1 MQYHQSYRT
10 KQPLRRH
17 SNILIFVVIGTL
29 LTYTLAAV
37 IWPVPKTTALGA
49 APVVTTPAAAHLAW
63 PSYGQSALAAEG
75 YGASLGTSGEQTPV
89 PMASITKIVTALV
102 VLEKKPI
109 TNGTGE
115 TISFTANDITIY
127 NEQLAQDGMVL
138 PVSTS
143 MSLTQYQVLQGM
155 LVHSANNYAE
165 SLAVWAYGSM
175 PTYLTAA
182 NAYLDEH
189 GLAQTTVMD
198 ASGISTDSKSS
209 ATDLVKLG
217 QLALANNVVADIVSQ
232 KTATIPGIGTIYST
246 NLLLGTNDV
255 IGIKTGTTDEA
266 GACLLYAVQI
276 AVGSKTITVVGATLG
291 APNHSTLA
299 RDLTDLINTTKAG
312 FHEITVAT
320 HGDSFATYTTPWGVS
335 TEAVSTDN
343 ASLVTWSDVPI
354 TATVHTKAIANGS
367 AGSPAGNVTF
377 TSNEQSIET
386 SLTLA
391 TDLHKPSLW
400 WRLTHP
406 FALFSP

>member
-1 MQYHQSYRT
+1 MQYHRNYRS
-10 KQPLRRH
+10 KQPTTRH
-17 SNILIFVVIGTL
+17 SNALIFIVVGVL
-29 LTYTLAAV
+29 LAYSLAV
-37 IWPVPKTTALGA
+37 VVWPLPKTTALSEA
-49 APVVTTPAAAHLAW
+49 PAITAPVAAHLDW

-75 YGASLGTSGEQTPV
+75 YGISLGTSGEQESV

-109 TNGTGE
+109 TNGAGE
-115 TISFTANDITIY
+115 TINFTADDITIY

-175 PTYLTAA
+175 PTYLAAA

-246 NLLLGTNDV
+246 NLLLGTNGV

-266 GACLLYAVQI
+266 GACLLYAVQF